1 MFLLH
6 RTKVTKATFFYAHFV
21 LEFVTCFC
29 IFPFCASFLIVQLW
43 FILKNSWLLQ
53 FPLCPSFATVSTIF
67 SAQNSLHNLG
77 YIGYVLLFPHYSRVS
92 HLFLHFSFVHPI
104 LNRSTGSKVSA
115 FAASTDL
122 QTQIYLQT
130 QLDYECNHNTN
141 PTHCHLC
148 FTSAFLN
155 VLLDYLISRQLGSN
169 AGALSVCWAIN
180 ALNGNR
186 LYNFTLRFIL

>member
-29 IFPFCASFLIVQLW
+29 IFPFSASFLIVQLW
-43 FILKNSWLLQ
+43 CILKNSWLLQ

-77 YIGYVLLFPHYSRVS
+77 YIGYLLLFSLYSRVS

-104 LNRSTGSKVSA
+104 LNRSTGSKVCICSINW
-115 FAASTDL
+115 STN
-122 QTQIYLQT
+122 TIYLQT
-130 QLDYECNHNTN
+130 LDYKCNHNTN

-148 FTSAFLN
+148 FKSAFLN
-155 VLLDYLISRQLGSN
+155 VLLDYLISRQLGSI
-169 AGALSVCWAIN
+169 AGALSVCRAIN